1 MRRTKEVIIPG
12 VRSEELG
19 NRDNGKRF
27 LLTEMPA
34 DQAERWATRLYLAMS
49 RSGLDLPDGMTDWGA
64 ILAYGALRGLGS
76 IQWQDAEPLLS
87 EMWGCVQIVETA
99 VTRPPTAD
107 DIEEV
112 STRYRLRSE
121 VIELHTGFSPAAMLS
136 ALAAEVMKG
145 RNSSSTPTSP
155 DPSEQ

>member
-1 MRRTKEVIIPG
+1 MRRTKEVLIPG
-12 VRSEELG
+12 ERSEELG
-19 NRDNGKRF
+19 QRDNGKRF

-76 IQWQDAEPLLS
+76 IQWSDAEPLLA
-87 EMWGCVQIVETA
+87 EMWGCVQIVEPMI
-99 VTRPPTAD
+99 TRHPTAD

-112 STRYRLRSE
+112 TTRYRLRSE

-136 ALAAEVMKG
+136 ALAAEVVRG
-145 RNSSSTPTSP
+145 RSSLNTPTSP
-155 DPSEQ
+155 DQSEQ